1 MVASQLSHPWA
12 QALLLIC
19 HIGSSSLMYDSV
31 FSLHVWVTHWKHH
44 IQVAQHFFFLLSLNL
59 LSGVF
64 SLVLHVYE
72 PRPSVHLDGSVLKQG
87 DVTEGLLSRIY
98 TYKFS
103 W

>member
-1 MVASQLSHPWA
+1 M
-12 QALLLIC
+12 
-19 HIGSSSLMYDSV
+19 
-31 FSLHVWVTHWKHH
+31 
-44 IQVAQHFFFLLSLNL
+44 
-59 LSGVF
+59 F

-103 W
+103 WWINYVVSKQMILSFLSFLLLSSKCVTNGLTIMDNKHILKE